1 MGVLIMKI
9 KTENRFG
16 TLLLAAIFMAI
27 IIFLFSACK
36 TTQKSVSNLEQ
47 KIDSTE
53 VLKINEVKDVE
64 SVKIDSTKVV
74 TIDKGTIIVT
84 ENAKITQI
92 ELDTTSIVLLSD
104 ILSGNYFVPVK
115 GLKISETNTT
125 TTNQKNESKEVASVK
140 KESGTDKTKT
150 DLKKDTKVKSE
161 TDKKDSAKKITE
173 VDNGVY
179 VVILIAI
186 AVLALL
192 VYLALK
198 KWGLI

>member
-1 MGVLIMKI
+1 MEEKN
-9 KTENRFG
+9 KFG

-27 IIFLFSACK
+27 IIFMLSSCK
-36 TTQKSVSNLEQ
+36 TTQKSVSTLEQ

-74 TIDKGTIIVT
+74 TIDKGTIIIT

-125 TTNQKNESKEVASVK
+125 TTNQKNESKGVASVK
-140 KESGTDKTKT
+140 KESGSDKTKT
-150 DLKKDTKVKSE
+150 DLIKDTKVKSE
-161 TDKKDSAKKITE
+161 TDKKNSAKKITE

-192 VYLALK
+192 LFLVLK
-198 KWGLI
+198 KWRLL